1 MVAFNE
7 DEGDVSPN
15 DADMLE
21 NEAIGGIH
29 FSKIHAKITIR
40 TRFCIEFRSKWL
52 KFDFFCNN

>member
-52 KFDFFCNN
+52 KFDFF